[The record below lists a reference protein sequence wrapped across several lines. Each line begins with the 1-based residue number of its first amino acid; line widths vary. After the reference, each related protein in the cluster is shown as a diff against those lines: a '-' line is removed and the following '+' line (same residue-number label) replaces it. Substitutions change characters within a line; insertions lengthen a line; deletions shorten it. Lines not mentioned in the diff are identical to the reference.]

1 MLKKLRD
8 YLANIFKG
16 SDSGIKQ
23 SQIAKEKLLEASEEI
38 GRKTDLSEVTGGFDE
53 TTKPMEFKEGKPIID
68 QEGETQTRVFSY
80 RPESF
85 TDTQKRTGVGSFSDE
100 ALRERY
106 FDEGF
111 DDTMS
116 LEEFIIKER
125 GITPEERAAELRD
138 KGKIQKIEPAP
149 KGATFEEADDAMKKL
164 SMPPDEFNK
173 MLGPKSPSLMTAADD
188 VTKLGEDKIAFITN
202 IAKTT
207 GREPKAIRQMI
218 VDKMNEG
225 YEIGDPKRVT
235 IRDDAK
241 IQAYI
246 ETQRQM
252 DDMGFLTDII
262 EEAREL
268 PTTSITGNPMLDRQ
282 LLSEQKLIDEAAGS
296 SQAKINEAQEKG
308 MAIMEMLKEL
318 GINTGGINAEI
329 FKINIPSSFAPG
341 VKALEKEVKKLEE
354 LFERTMPAVKST
366 DPENFK
372 KLMTSIN
379 EQASADQALAEQLM
393 EDIVMRAQMRQLTRE
408 EAMAELNKVKEKF
421 DKIPEARKEGLRSG
435 NYISPFGTEGRTL
448 NAKGGR
454 IGFSNGGFSGTLTG
468 NRDSYMLQ
476 GGKDFNGFSLSGNL
490 MGNFDSSDSQMYNLT
505 ARKEMGPFGITGTY
519 NSMADDVF
527 YDYDAQLRLLD
538 NLDLLLGYG
547 SDDSLSGSLRYT
559 FDKGG
564 RVGFN
569 EGGGPKINR
578 RNFLQLAGAGLASFF
593 MPRAGKEIA
602 EVVTKTAA
610 KTPVTAEGMPIWFPS
625 LVDKIRKEGKM
636 IPADYKATKQ
646 GEGYDFY
653 EFQHPNLPNK
663 KIYMTEYKGDGTIEI
678 SGRGDDMQ
686 ITELRFIPGQEN
698 IRMGEGTSKVSKDM
712 NTFEADEFMKG
723 PGEGIGDYEGGGT
736 YDDLK
741 FGVESWAS
749 IVKSP
754 EQKLLEESKK
764 FKETQTNPNP
774 NVSGKNPET
783 GEEFATGGRVGYNMG
798 GGVETLF
805 RRRAS

>member
-23 SQIAKEKLLEASEEI
+23 STIAKEKLKEASEEFTK
-38 GRKTDLSEVTGGFDE
+38 KTDLSEVTGGFDE
-53 TTKPMEFKEGKPIID
+53 TTKPMEFKEGKPIIGP
-68 QEGETQTRVFSY
+68 EGETQTRVFSY

-85 TDTQKRTGVGSFSDE
+85 TDTQKRTGVGSYSDE
-100 ALRERY
+100 ALREKY

-116 LEEFIIKER
+116 LEEFIIRER
-125 GITPEERAAELRD
+125 GITPEARAAELRD
-138 KGKIQKIEPAP
+138 KGKIQTIEPAP

-188 VTKLGEDKIAFITN
+188 VTKLSEDKIAFITN

-296 SQAKINEAQEKG
+296 AQAKINEAQEKG

-329 FKINIPSSFAPG
+329 FKIDIPSGFTPG

-372 KLMTSIN
+372 KLMMSIN
-379 EQASADQALAEQLM
+379 EQAAADQAMAEQLM

-408 EAMAELNKVKEKF
+408 EAMAELDKVKEKF

-454 IGFSNGGFSGTLTG
+454 
-468 NRDSYMLQ
+468 
-476 GGKDFNGFSLSGNL
+476 
-490 MGNFDSSDSQMYNLT
+490 
-505 ARKEMGPFGITGTY
+505 
-519 NSMADDVF
+519 
-527 YDYDAQLRLLD
+527 
-538 NLDLLLGYG
+538 
-547 SDDSLSGSLRYT
+547 
-559 FDKGG
+559 
-564 RVGFN
+564 VGFN
-569 EGGGPKINR
+569 EGGGPKMGR
-578 RNFLQLAGAGLASFF
+578 RGFLQLAGAGLASLF

-602 EVVTKTAA
+602 EVVTKTAT
-610 KTPVTAEGMPIWFPS
+610 KTPVTAEGMPVWFPS

-653 EFQHPNLPNK
+653 EFEHPNLPNK
-663 KIYMTEYKGDGTIEI
+663 KIYMTEYKADGTIEI

-698 IRMGEGTSKVSKDM
+698 IRMGEGMSKKTKDP

-723 PGEGIGDYEGGGT
+723 PGEGIGDFEGGGT
-736 YDDLK
+736 YDDLR
-741 FGVESWAS
+741 FGVESWANL
-749 IVKSP
+749 VKAP
-754 EQKLLEESKK
+754 EQKLKEAADKFTKK
-764 FKETQTNPNP
+764 QTNPNP
-774 NVSGKNPET
+774 NVTGRNPET

>member
-282 LLSEQKLIDEAAGS
+282 LLSEQKLIGEAAGS
-296 SQAKINEAQEKG
+296 AQAKINEAQEKG

-421 DKIPEARKEGLRSG
+421 DKIPEARKEGLKSG
-435 NYISPFGTEGRTL
+435 IYISPFGTEGRTL
-448 NAKGGR
+448 NA
-454 IGFSNGGFSGTLTG
+454 T
-468 NRDSYMLQ
+468 
-476 GGKDFNGFSLSGNL
+476 
-490 MGNFDSSDSQMYNLT
+490 
-505 ARKEMGPFGITGTY
+505 
-519 NSMADDVF
+519 
-527 YDYDAQLRLLD
+527 
-538 NLDLLLGYG
+538 
-547 SDDSLSGSLRYT
+547 
-559 FDKGG
+559 GG

-569 EGGGPKINR
+569 EGGGPKMGR
-578 RNFLQLAGAGLASFF
+578 RGFLQLAGAGLASLF

-610 KTPVTAEGMPIWFPS
+610 KTPITAEGMPIWFPS

-636 IPADYKATKQ
+636 IPADFKATKQ

-653 EFQHPNLPNK
+653 EFEHPNLPNK
-663 KIYMTEYKGDGTIEI
+663 KIYMTEYKADGTIEI

-698 IRMGEGTSKVSKDM
+698 IRMGEGTSKVSKDPNM
-712 NTFEADEFMKG
+712 FEADEFMKG
-723 PGEGIGDYEGGGT
+723 PGEGIGDYEGGGA

-741 FGVESWAS
+741 FGVESWANL
-749 IVKSP
+749 VKAP

-764 FKETQTNPNP
+764 FTETQTNPNP
-774 NVSGKNPET
+774 NVSGRNPKT

>member
-16 SDSGIKQ
+16 SDTGIKSTTQ
-23 SQIAKEKLLEASEEI
+23 AQEKLKEASEEFTK
-38 GRKTDLSEVTGGFDE
+38 KTDLSEVTGGFDE
-53 TTKPMEFKEGKPIID
+53 TTKPMEFKEGKPIIGP
-68 QEGETQTRVFSY
+68 EGETQTRVFSY

-85 TDTQKRTGVGSFSDE
+85 TDTQRRTGVGSFSDE

-116 LEEFIIKER
+116 LEEFIIRER

-296 SQAKINEAQEKG
+296 AQAKINEAQEKG
-308 MAIMEMLKEL
+308 IQIMEMLKEL
-318 GINTGGINAEI
+318 GINTGVINAEI
-329 FKINIPSSFAPG
+329 FKINIPSNFAPG
-341 VKALEKEVKKLEE
+341 VRALEKEVKKLEE

-372 KLMTSIN
+372 KLMMSIN
-379 EQASADQALAEQLM
+379 EQAAADQAMAEQLM
-393 EDIVMRAQMRQLTRE
+393 EDIVMRAQARQITRE
-408 EAMAELNKVKEKF
+408 EGMAELNKVKEKF

-435 NYISPFGTEGRTL
+435 IYISPFGTQGRTL
-448 NAKGGR
+448 NATGGR
-454 IGFSNGGFSGTLTG
+454 I
-468 NRDSYMLQ
+468 
-476 GGKDFNGFSLSGNL
+476 
-490 MGNFDSSDSQMYNLT
+490 
-505 ARKEMGPFGITGTY
+505 
-519 NSMADDVF
+519 
-527 YDYDAQLRLLD
+527 
-538 NLDLLLGYG
+538 
-547 SDDSLSGSLRYT
+547 
-559 FDKGG
+559 
-564 RVGFN
+564 GFN

-578 RNFLQLAGAGLASFF
+578 RNFLQLAGAGLASLF
-593 MPRAGKEIA
+593 MPRAGREIA

-610 KTPVTAEGMPIWFPS
+610 KTPITAEGMPIWFPS

-636 IPADYKATKQ
+636 IPADFKATKQ

-653 EFQHPNLPNK
+653 EFEHPSLPNK
-663 KIYMTEYKGDGTIEI
+663 KIYMTEYKADGTIEI
-678 SGRGDDMQ
+678 SGRGDEMQ
-686 ITELRFIPGQEN
+686 IAELRFIPGQEN
-698 IRMGEGTSKVSKDM
+698 IRMGEGTSKVSKDP

-723 PGEGIGDYEGGGT
+723 PGEGIGDFEGGGT
-736 YDDLK
+736 YDDLR
-741 FGVESWAS
+741 FGVESWANL
-749 IVKSP
+749 VKAP
-754 EQKLLEESKK
+754 EQKLKEAADKFTKK
-764 FKETQTNPNP
+764 QTNPNP
-774 NVSGKNPET
+774 NVSGRNPET